1 MILPILYSFRRCP
14 YAMRA
19 RLAIIAG
26 NKRVELREVSLR
38 SKPASMLHASPKGT
52 VPVLVL
58 PDGDVIDQSLDIMRW
73 AMTGPDGTAPPS
85 DPAIIA
91 LNDGPFKH
99 HLDRYKYIERYPADG
114 IDHRGAATEIL
125 EGLDVRLSDSG
136 RFCGHRE
143 LFTDLAVMPF
153 VRQFAATDR
162 PYFNGLQFRYLQAWL
177 AEHLTSDLFTRA
189 MVRLCPWSPGNAPT
203 VFPPGSP
210 ILTGAPQIARTIR
223 L

>member
-26 NKRVELREVSLR
+26 GKHVELREVALR
-38 SKPASMLHASPKGT
+38 DKPASMLGASPKGT

-73 AMTGPDGTAPPS
+73 ATMRADGTVPPS
-85 DPAIIA
+85 DPAIIV

-99 HLDRYKYIERYPADG
+99 HLDRCKYVDRYPSDG
-114 IDHRGAATEIL
+114 IDHREAATEIL
-125 EGLDVRLSDSG
+125 GRLDARLSDSG
-136 RFCGHRE
+136 RLCSDPE
-143 LFTDLAVMPF
+143 AFTDLAVMPF

-162 PYFNGLQFRYLQAWL
+162 SYFDDLQFAYLHAWL
-177 AEHLTSDLFTRA
+177 AGHLRSDLFVRA
-189 MVRLCPWSPGNAPT
+189 MVRVRPWSPGDAPT
-203 VFPPGSP
+203 VFPPDASAP
-210 ILTGAPQIARTIR
+210 IGAPQIGRTIR
-223 L
+223 V

>member
-26 NKRVELREVSLR
+26 GKRVELREVSLR
-38 SKPASMLHASPKGT
+38 SKPASMLDASPKGT

-58 PDGDVIDQSLDIMRW
+58 PAGDVIDQSLDIMRW
-73 AMTGPDGTAPPS
+73 AMTGADGIVPPS
-85 DPAIIA
+85 DPAIIV

-99 HLDRYKYIERYPADG
+99 HLDRYKYIDRYPADG

-125 EGLDVRLSDSG
+125 GRLDARLSDG
-136 RFCGHRE
+136 VRLCDDPGAFI
-143 LFTDLAVMPF
+143 DLAVMPF

-162 PYFNGLQFRYLQAWL
+162 CYFDNLQFGYLQAWL
-177 AEHLTSDLFTRA
+177 AGYLKSDLFVRA
-189 MVRLCPWSPGNAPT
+189 MVRLQPWSPGDAPT
-203 VFPPGSP
+203 LFPTDAPAP
-210 ILTGAPQIARTIR
+210 NGAAQAV
-223 L
+223 